1 MTTKKY
7 NPRLQKS
14 QFPLP
19 KWPQYSNQIR
29 SARGI
34 LKRLHDDLDKL
45 AILCVQYDAPFDDT
59 DLDATV
65 KGVIGRIQYKKT
77 HNENSPTYMPKRGK

>member
-34 LKRLHDDLDKL
+34 LKRVQADLEKL
-45 AILCVQYDAPFDDT
+45 EILCVQYDAPYDVS
-59 DLDATV
+59 DLHNTT

-77 HNENSPTYMPKRGK
+77 RNENSPTFMPKRAK